1 MSYVLN
7 DYDHHIGAKAIWKK
21 EDVMKRFKIFYLLV
35 VLLSNLVQVFPEQ
48 RFTVDSLPDD
58 FSTRAFSHI
67 IHLARMGHRQVGS
80 ENDKLAVQ
88 YIKDQFE
95 NMNIDVEIQPFEFES
110 FESSNVNFEVGD
122 KQITVVGIG
131 FNPYENKR
139 IYEGTVLPVDLN
151 DSKIHFTQEELKGR
165 TIVTNSWNNHFRLL
179 RYKPEL
185 IIYIDSL
192 EFETLKQ
199 HGELSF
205 TLKVEGELKKYES
218 ANIIG
223 KVGNNNS
230 SSKEILITAHF
241 DTYRKDNPGASDN
254 ASGVGIVLELARYFK
269 KIEDELNCTLKFACF
284 GAEEIGI
291 IGSRNYLCDNANSLK
306 QCELLFN
313 IDDVGGN
320 GPVLVEMS
328 GGVSGISETKGES
341 QIPEN
346 LRFYSWEGV
355 NCKWR
360 MLADEDLIKVMTAS
374 NHPQWLVDVVNKSIK
389 ELGYR
394 VEPTGTQGS
403 DQLTFAQAGIVTS
416 GVGIISE
423 HSHTSQDIPENINKK
438 SLKAAGEI
446 AAHVVLNTLKR
457 LKEE

>member
-1 MSYVLN
+1 
-7 DYDHHIGAKAIWKK
+7 
-21 EDVMKRFKIFYLLV
+21 MKRLRIFCLLV
-35 VLLSNLVQVFPEQ
+35 VLLSNLALVFPEQ
-48 RFTVDSLPDD
+48 RLTVESLPDD

-67 IHLARMGHRQVGS
+67 IHLARMGHRQVGT
-80 ENDKLAVQ
+80 ENDKLAAQ

-95 NMNIDVEIQPFEFES
+95 SMNIDVEIQPFEFES
-110 FESSNVNFEVGD
+110 FEYADIRFEVGD
-122 KQITVVGIG
+122 KHIPVEGLG

-139 IYEGTVLPVDLN
+139 IYEGTALPIDLN
-151 DSKIHFTQEELKGR
+151 DSEIYFSQEEIEGK
-165 TIVTNSWNNHFRLL
+165 TIVANNWNDHFRLL
-179 RYKPEL
+179 RFKPEL

-192 EFETLKQ
+192 EFERLKP

-205 TLKVEGELKKYES
+205 KLNVEGEYKKYGS

-223 KVGNNNS
+223 KVGNNLY
-230 SSKEILITAHF
+230 SSKEILITAHI
-241 DTYRKDNPGASDN
+241 DTYRKNNPGASDN
-254 ASGVGIVLELARYFK
+254 ASGVGVVLELARYFK
-269 KIEDELNCTLKFACF
+269 KIEGELNCTVKFVCF
-284 GAEEIGI
+284 GAEEIGVM
-291 IGSRNYLCDNANSLK
+291 GSRNYLYDNTNSLK

-328 GGVSGISETKGES
+328 GGVSGISETKCES

-355 NCKWR
+355 NSKWR
-360 MLADEDLIKVMTAS
+360 MLADEDLMKVMTAS
-374 NHPQWLVDVVNKSIK
+374 NHPQWLVDIVNKSIK
-389 ELGYR
+389 DLGYR

-423 HSHTSQDIPENINKK
+423 HSHTSQDIPENIKK
-438 SLKAAGEI
+438 RSLKIAGEI

>member
-1 MSYVLN
+1 
-7 DYDHHIGAKAIWKK
+7 
-21 EDVMKRFKIFYLLV
+21 MKRLKILCLLV
-35 VLLSNLVQVFPEQ
+35 VLLSHLVQVFPEQ
-48 RFTVDSLPDD
+48 RLTIESLPAD
-58 FSTRAFSHI
+58 FSTRAFTHV

-80 ENDKLAVQ
+80 ENDRLAVQ

-110 FESSNVNFEVGD
+110 FEYTNVKFEVGD
-122 KQITVVGIG
+122 KHIPVVGLG
-131 FNPYENKR
+131 FNPYKNKR
-139 IYEGTVLPVDLN
+139 IYEGTAFPIDLN
-151 DSKIHFTQEELKGR
+151 DSKIHFTQEELEGR
-165 TIVTNSWNNHFRLL
+165 TIVTNNWNNHFRLL
-179 RYKPEL
+179 RLKPEL

-199 HGELSF
+199 HGGLSF
-205 TLKVEGELKKYES
+205 KLSVEGEYKKYES

-223 KVGNNNS
+223 KVGNNRS
-230 SSKEILITAHF
+230 SSKVILITAHF
-241 DTYRKDNPGASDN
+241 DTYRKNNPGASDN
-254 ASGVGIVLELARYFK
+254 ASGVGVVLELARYFK
-269 KIEDELNCTLKFACF
+269 KIEGELNCTVKFVCF

-291 IGSRNYLCDNANSLK
+291 IGSRNYLYDNANSLK

-328 GGVSGISETKGES
+328 GGISGIPETKCES

-355 NCKWR
+355 KSNWR
-360 MLADEDLIKVMTAS
+360 MLADEDLMKIMAAS
-374 NHPQWLVDVVNKSIK
+374 NHPQWLVDVVNKSTK
-389 ELGYR
+389 DLGYR
-394 VEPTGTQGS
+394 IEPTGTQGS

-416 GVGIISE
+416 GVGIISK
-423 HSHTSQDIPENINKK
+423 HSHSSQDIPENINKK
-438 SLKAAGEI
+438 SLKIAGEI

-457 LKEE
+457 LKEK

>member
-1 MSYVLN
+1 
-7 DYDHHIGAKAIWKK
+7 
-21 EDVMKRFKIFYLLV
+21 MKRLKIFCLLV
-35 VLLSNLVQVFPEQ
+35 VLLSSLGQIFPEQ
-48 RFTVDSLPDD
+48 QFVLEGFPDD

-80 ENDKLAVQ
+80 ENDKLATQ

-110 FESSNVNFEVGD
+110 FEYTKVSFEVGD
-122 KQITVVGIG
+122 KQITVVGLG
-131 FNPYENKR
+131 FNPYKNKR
-139 IYEGTVLPVDLN
+139 IYEGTALPIDLN
-151 DSKIHFTQEELKGR
+151 DSEIHFTQEKIEGK
-165 TIVTNSWNNHFRLL
+165 TIIANNWNDHFRLL

-185 IIYIDSL
+185 VIYIDPV
-192 EFETLKQ
+192 EFEKLKS
-199 HGELSF
+199 HGELNF
-205 TLKVEGELKKYES
+205 KLNVEGEYKKYGS
-218 ANIIG
+218 ANIMG
-223 KVGNNNS
+223 KLGNNRS
-230 SSKEILITAHF
+230 SLKEILITAHF
-241 DTYRKDNPGASDN
+241 DTYRKNNPGASDN

-269 KIEDELNCTLKFACF
+269 KIEGELNCTVKFILF

-291 IGSRNYLCDNANSLK
+291 IGSRNYLYDNANSLK

-313 IDDVGGN
+313 IDDIGGN

-328 GGVSGISETKGES
+328 GGVSGISETKCES

-355 NCKWR
+355 NSKWR
-360 MLADEDLIKVMTAS
+360 MLADKDLMKVMTAS

-389 ELGYR
+389 DLGYR

-423 HSHTSQDIPENINKK
+423 HSHTSQDIPEKINKK
-438 SLKAAGEI
+438 SLETAGEI

-457 LKEE
+457 LKENE

>member
-1 MSYVLN
+1 
-7 DYDHHIGAKAIWKK
+7 
-21 EDVMKRFKIFYLLV
+21 MKSFKIFCLLV

-48 RFTVDSLPDD
+48 KLTIESLPDD

-67 IHLARMGHRQVGS
+67 IHLARKGHRQVGS
-80 ENDKLAVQ
+80 ENDMLATQ

-95 NMNIDVEIQPFEFES
+95 DMNIDVEIQPFEFES
-110 FESSNVNFEVGD
+110 FESANIYFEVGD
-122 KQITVVGIG
+122 KQIPVLGIG
-131 FNPYENKR
+131 FNPYKNKR
-139 IYEGTVLPVDLN
+139 IYEGTALPIDLN
-151 DSKIHFTQEELKGR
+151 DSEIHFTQDKIEGK
-165 TIVTNSWNNHFRLL
+165 TIIANNWNDHFRLL

-185 IIYIDSL
+185 VIYIDPL
-192 EFETLKQ
+192 EFEKLKP
-199 HGELSF
+199 HGELNF
-205 TLKVEGELKKYES
+205 KLNVEGEYKKYGS

-223 KVGNNNS
+223 KVGNNS
-230 SSKEILITAHF
+230 SSLKEILITAHF
-241 DTYRKDNPGASDN
+241 DTYRKNNPGASDN
-254 ASGVGIVLELARYFK
+254 ASGVGVVLELARHFK
-269 KIEDELNCTLKFACF
+269 KIEGKLNCTVKFICF

-291 IGSRNYLCDNANSLK
+291 IGSRNYLYDNANSLK

-313 IDDVGGN
+313 IDDVGGD

-328 GGVSGISETKGES
+328 GGVRGISEAKCES

-355 NCKWR
+355 NSKWR
-360 MLADEDLIKVMTAS
+360 MLADEDLMKVMAAS

-389 ELGYR
+389 DLGYEI
-394 VEPTGTQGS
+394 VPTGTQGS

-423 HSHTSQDIPENINKK
+423 HSHTSQDIPEKINKK
-438 SLKAAGEI
+438 SLETAGEI

-457 LKEE
+457 LKEK

>member
-1 MSYVLN
+1 M
-7 DYDHHIGAKAIWKK
+7 KK
-21 EDVMKRFKIFYLLV
+21 LKFICLLV
-35 VLLSNLVQVFPEQ
+35 VLLSSLVKSFPEQ
-48 RFTVDSLPDD
+48 SPRAEILADD

-67 IHLARMGHRQVGS
+67 IHLARMGHRQVGTK
-80 ENDKLAVQ
+80 NDKLGAQ
-88 YIKDQFE
+88 YIKDQFK

-110 FESSNVNFEVGD
+110 FEYTKVSFEVGD
-122 KQITVVGIG
+122 KQITVVGLG
-131 FNPYENKR
+131 FNPYKNKR
-139 IYEGTVLPVDLN
+139 IYEGTAFPIDLN
-151 DSKIHFTQEELKGR
+151 DSEIHFTQEKIEGK
-165 TIVTNSWNNHFRLL
+165 TIIANNWNDHFRLL

-185 IIYIDSL
+185 VIYIDPV
-192 EFETLKQ
+192 EFEKLKS
-199 HGELSF
+199 HGELNF
-205 TLKVEGELKKYES
+205 KLNVEGEYKKYGS

-223 KVGNNNS
+223 KAGNNRS
-230 SSKEILITAHF
+230 SLKEILITAHF
-241 DTYRKDNPGASDN
+241 DTYRKNNPGASDN
-254 ASGVGIVLELARYFK
+254 ASGVSVVLELARYFK
-269 KIEDELNCTLKFACF
+269 KIEDKLNCIVKFVCF

-291 IGSRNYLCDNANSLK
+291 MGSRNYLYNNANSLK

-328 GGVSGISETKGES
+328 GGSSGISETKCES

-355 NCKWR
+355 NSKWR
-360 MLADEDLIKVMTAS
+360 MLADEDLMKVMTAS

-389 ELGYR
+389 DLGYR

-423 HSHTSQDIPENINKK
+423 HSHTPQDVPENINKK
-438 SLKAAGEI
+438 SLKIAGEI
-446 AAHVVLNTLKR
+446 AVHVVLNTLKKF
-457 LKEE
+457 KEK

>member
-1 MSYVLN
+1 
-7 DYDHHIGAKAIWKK
+7 
-21 EDVMKRFKIFYLLV
+21 MKRLKIFCLLV
-35 VLLSNLVQVFPEQ
+35 VLLSSLVKSFPEQ
-48 RFTVDSLPDD
+48 SPRAEILADN

-67 IHLARMGHRQVGS
+67 IHLARIGHRQVGS
-80 ENDKLAVQ
+80 EKDKLAAQ

-110 FESSNVNFEVGD
+110 FEYTNVSLEVGG
-122 KQITVVGIG
+122 KLITVVGLG
-131 FNPYENKR
+131 FDPYKDKR
-139 IYEGTVLPVDLN
+139 IYEGTALPIDLN
-151 DSKIHFTQEELKGR
+151 DSEIHFTQEEIEGKA
-165 TIVTNSWNNHFRLL
+165 IVANNWNDHFRLI
-179 RYKPEL
+179 RYNPEL

-192 EFETLKQ
+192 EFEKLKS

-205 TLKVEGELKKYES
+205 KLNVKGEYKKYRS

-223 KVGNNNS
+223 KVGNNKS
-230 SSKEILITAHF
+230 SLKEVLITAHF
-241 DTYRKDNPGASDN
+241 DTYRKNNPGASDN

-269 KIEDELNCTLKFACF
+269 KIEDELYCTVKFVCF
-284 GAEEIGI
+284 GGEEIGI
-291 IGSRNYLCDNANSLK
+291 IGSRNYLYDNANSLK

-320 GPVLVEMS
+320 GPVLVEMT
-328 GGVSGISETKGES
+328 GGINGISEIKCVS

-346 LRFYSWEGV
+346 LRLYSWEGV

-360 MLADEDLIKVMTAS
+360 MLANEDLMKVMVAS
-374 NHPQWLVDVVNKSIK
+374 NHPQWLVDVVTKSVK
-389 ELGYR
+389 ELGYEI
-394 VEPTGTQGS
+394 EPTRTQGS

-423 HSHTSQDIPENINKK
+423 HSHTSQDIPENINKM
-438 SLKAAGEI
+438 SLKKAGEI

-457 LKEE
+457 FKEK